1 MHVLVY
7 GETHAVRD
15 LLRQAAATLC
25 PCTITVH
32 SLVIDALRQL
42 DDMPPPDLVLVAEDI
57 GDDGFYV
64 LGLVAAL
71 GERAAVDR
79 IRVDDLE
86 EEHARALVALGLIP
100 AVANCGERAADET
113 ADDLVDERKPVAL
126 VRAEGQERDSLVG
139 IGGRVAVFIDGGKRR
154 EWFAFALELLD
165 AAHGYD

>member
-57 GDDGFYV
+57 GESESVDGAEQMHHDH
-64 LGLVAAL
+64 LLMAARRRGVAAVML
-71 GERAAVDR
+71 GQWQQSGAVYGAPVVPYLGPLWR
-79 IRVDDLE
+79 EQTTKRLQATMRE
-86 EEHARALVALGLIP
+86 ALLGVA
-100 AVANCGERAADET
+100 
-113 ADDLVDERKPVAL
+113 
-126 VRAEGQERDSLVG
+126 
-139 IGGRVAVFIDGGKRR
+139 
-154 EWFAFALELLD
+154 
-165 AAHGYD
+165 